1 MKKTLISETLSFR
14 TETEAME
21 HYFANG
27 WTDGLPI
34 ILPTES
40 NVLEAVSH
48 SHRDPS
54 EVIGAEPVKNRTI
67 TLEKIAI
74 NSVMAGGKPEYFP
87 SVLASIEAVLEPEFN
102 LHAITASTMGA
113 AVLAIISGPEAENI
127 GINGVTSV
135 FGPGHRANAPIGRA
149 NRLTHINATGSR

>member
-1 MKKTLISETLSFR
+1 
-14 TETEAME
+14 ME

-74 NSVMAGGKPEYFP
+74 NSVMAGCKPEYFP

-102 LHAITASTMGA
+102 LHAIP
-113 AVLAIISGPEAENI
+113 LARWEPL
-127 GINGVTSV
+127 
-135 FGPGHRANAPIGRA
+135 FLP
-149 NRLTHINATGSR
+149 L

>member
-1 MKKTLISETLSFR
+1 MSETLSFR

-21 HYFANG
+21 HYIASG

-54 EVIGAEPVKNRTI
+54 EVIGV
-67 TLEKIAI
+67 
-74 NSVMAGGKPEYFP
+74 
-87 SVLASIEAVLEPEFN
+87 
-102 LHAITASTMGA
+102 
-113 AVLAIISGPEAENI
+113 
-127 GINGVTSV
+127 
-135 FGPGHRANAPIGRA
+135 
-149 NRLTHINATGSR
+149 